1 MFPPR
6 VFFFFLNHLDATYS
20 NISTRRAIGHIP
32 RGDADSIRATLAQQ
46 LTSPVQWEK
55 SMQTLLEKGMT
66 SSTEV
71 GPGKVISGIMKRI
84 DKTAV
89 CENFTV

>member
-1 MFPPR
+1 MTDV
-6 VFFFFLNHLDATYS
+6 VFCV
-20 NISTRRAIGHIP
+20 
-32 RGDADSIRATLAQQ
+32 Q
-46 LTSPVQWEK
+46 LTSPVRWETT
-55 SMQTLLEKGMT
+55 MTTLLEKGLE

-84 DKTAV
+84 DKKAV

>member
-1 MFPPR
+1 M
-6 VFFFFLNHLDATYS
+6 T
-20 NISTRRAIGHIP
+20 
-32 RGDADSIRATLAQQ
+32 
-46 LTSPVQWEK
+46 
-55 SMQTLLEKGMT
+55 TLLEKGLE

-84 DKTAV
+84 DKKAV

>member
-1 MFPPR
+1 MTDV
-6 VFFFFLNHLDATYS
+6 VFCCS
-20 NISTRRAIGHIP
+20 
-32 RGDADSIRATLAQQ
+32 Q
-46 LTSPVQWEK
+46 LTSPVRWETT
-55 SMQTLLEKGMT
+55 MTTLLEKGLE

-84 DKTAV
+84 DKKAV

>member
-1 MFPPR
+1 M
-6 VFFFFLNHLDATYS
+6 LS
-20 NISTRRAIGHIP
+20 
-32 RGDADSIRATLAQQ
+32 Q
-46 LTSPVQWEK
+46 LTSPVRWETT
-55 SMQTLLEKGMT
+55 MTTLLEKGLE

-84 DKTAV
+84 DKKAV

>member
-1 MFPPR
+1 M
-6 VFFFFLNHLDATYS
+6 T
-20 NISTRRAIGHIP
+20 
-32 RGDADSIRATLAQQ
+32 
-46 LTSPVQWEK
+46 
-55 SMQTLLEKGMT
+55 TLLGIGLE

-84 DKTAV
+84 DKKAV

>member
-1 MFPPR
+1 
-6 VFFFFLNHLDATYS
+6 
-20 NISTRRAIGHIP
+20 
-32 RGDADSIRATLAQQ
+32 
-46 LTSPVQWEK
+46 
-55 SMQTLLEKGMT
+55 MQTLLEKGMT

>member
-1 MFPPR
+1 MFCC
-6 VFFFFLNHLDATYS
+6 S
-20 NISTRRAIGHIP
+20 
-32 RGDADSIRATLAQQ
+32 Q
-46 LTSPVQWEK
+46 LTSPVRWETT
-55 SMQTLLEKGMT
+55 MTTLLEKGLE

-84 DKTAV
+84 DKKAV